1 MNKLSIDFG
10 TSYSTASY
18 IDADG
23 NPCPVCFGVN
33 QYNTKCFKIPT
44 VIQYAIAPNGEER
57 KIIGESALLNLI
69 QSNQEDS
76 SIISKI
82 KTELRERTG
91 YVVNGKP
98 KKSVDIVADILGYIK
113 TIAEKDAKRSFS
125 HLILTHPAQ
134 YEAIKKRLLEE
145 AALKSGFTGV
155 TLLEEPKAAAY
166 AFIAKHN
173 IPNGKGAIVFDYGGG
188 TIDLAYLW
196 IESAKNIQFKF
207 QPVGKERCGGEY
219 IDIALHNHFVNTFS
233 QDSKHTLPVL
243 LDQCNRLKLNFALKE
258 EQDLMF
264 DHKVATL
271 TLSKFESII
280 SSKVNIAIDL
290 LSDVI
295 SQCDSQKAPIDY
307 VFLNG
312 GSSRLDLVSRS
323 IRELLPDVELL
334 SYGGDDIAVSIGA
347 QLYLKRIESRNSTN
361 LPKKG
366 NVTSVNSH
374 LDNIRNLYKKSQ
386 T

>member
-18 IDADG
+18 LDAEG
-23 NPCPVCFGVN
+23 NPCPVCFGVS
-33 QYNTKCFKIPT
+33 QYNTKCLKIPT

-57 KIIGESALLNLI
+57 KIIGESALFNLI

-91 YVVNGKP
+91 YIVNGKP
-98 KKSVDIVADILGYIK
+98 KKSVDIVADIIGYIK
-113 TIAEKDAKRSFS
+113 SIAEKDAKRSFS
-125 HLILTHPAQ
+125 NLILTHPAQ

-145 AALKSGFTGV
+145 AALKSGFTGI

-173 IPNGKGAIVFDYGGG
+173 IPDGKGAIVFDYGGG
-188 TIDLAYLW
+188 TIDIAYLW
-196 IESAKNIQFKF
+196 IESTKNIQFKF

-219 IDIALHNHFVNTFS
+219 IDIALHNHFVKTFS
-233 QDSKHTLPVL
+233 KNSKHILPIL

-271 TLSKFESII
+271 SLSEFESII
-280 SSKVNIAIDL
+280 SPKVNIAIDL

-312 GSSRLDLVSRS
+312 GSSRLDMVSRS
-323 IRELLPDVELL
+323 ITKLLPDVDLF
-334 SYGGDDIAVSIGA
+334 SYGEDDIAVSLGA
-347 QLYLKRIESRNSTN
+347 QLYVKRSDSSDTMIDF
-361 LPKKG
+361 KKG
-366 NVTSVNSH
+366 NVRGVDSA
-374 LDNIRNLYKKSQ
+374 LEKIIKLYKKSQ
-386 T
+386 V